1 MAKTTSLQAS
11 GRGRVNAARRSAAE
25 WAEEVAAWRRSGHS
39 ARGYALARGISASTL
54 AWWAS
59 RGDTGHVPS
68 VTVRIPLDS
77 VTEPRHRARGSRG
90 GAGGLE
96 FLPVKVTRPAEV
108 ETPRVE
114 AEILLVGGRRVRVA
128 GALTFEQLERLLRI
142 VEGGGVC

>member
-68 VTVRIPLDS
+68 VT
-77 VTEPRHRARGSRG
+77 EPRHRARGPRG

-96 FLPVKVTRPAEV
+96 FLPVKVTGPAEV

>member
-1 MAKTTSLQAS
+1 MTKTTSLQAS

-68 VTVRIPLDS
+68 VT
-77 VTEPRHRARGSRG
+77 EPRHRARGPRG

-96 FLPVKVTRPAEV
+96 FLPVKVTGLAEV

-114 AEILLVGGRRVRVA
+114 AEILLVAGRRVRVA
-128 GALTFEQLERLLRI
+128 GALTFEQLEGLLRI
-142 VEGGGVC
+142 VEGGDVC

>member
-11 GRGRVNAARRSAAE
+11 GRGRAKAARRSAAE
-25 WAEEVAAWRRSGHS
+25 WAEEVAAWRRSGQS

-59 RGDTGHVPS
+59 RGDTGHAGS
-68 VTVRIPLDS
+68 VTALPHS
-77 VTEPRHRARGSRG
+77 ARGPQG
-90 GAGGLE
+90 GAGRLK
-96 FLPVKVTRPAEV
+96 FLPVNVMGPAEV

-128 GALTFEQLERLLRI
+128 GALTFDQLERLLRV
-142 VEGGGVC
+142 VEGGDVC

>member
-68 VTVRIPLDS
+68 VTEQP
-77 VTEPRHRARGSRG
+77 HRARGPRR

-96 FLPVKVTRPAEV
+96 FLPVKVTGPAEV

-142 VEGGGVC
+142 VEGGDVC

>member
-11 GRGRVNAARRSAAE
+11 GRGRVKAARRSAAE

-68 VTVRIPLDS
+68 V
-77 VTEPRHRARGSRG
+77 RAQPHGDHGPRG
-90 GAGGLE
+90 GAGGLK
-96 FLPVKVTRPAEV
+96 FLPVNVTGPTDV

-128 GALTFEQLERLLRI
+128 GALTFEQLERLLRV
-142 VEGGGVC
+142 VEGGDVC

>member
-68 VTVRIPLDS
+68 VA
-77 VTEPRHRARGSRG
+77 EPRHRARGSRG

-96 FLPVKVTRPAEV
+96 FLPVKVTGPAEV
-108 ETPRVE
+108 ETPCVE

-128 GALTFEQLERLLRI
+128 GALTFAQLERLLRV
-142 VEGGGVC
+142 VEGGDVC

>member
-11 GRGRVNAARRSAAE
+11 GRGRVKAARRSAAE

-68 VTVRIPLDS
+68 VRAQP
-77 VTEPRHRARGSRG
+77 HNARGPRD

-96 FLPVKVTRPAEV
+96 FLPVKVMGPAEV

-114 AEILLVGGRRVRVA
+114 AEILLVGGRRVRVTS
-128 GALTFEQLERLLRI
+128 ALTFEQLERLLRV
-142 VEGGGVC
+142 VEGGDVC

>member
-11 GRGRVNAARRSAAE
+11 GRGRVKAARRGAAE

-68 VTVRIPLDS
+68 VTAQPHS
-77 VTEPRHRARGSRG
+77 ARGPRG
-90 GAGGLE
+90 GAGGLK
-96 FLPVKVTRPAEV
+96 FLPVKVTGPAEV

>member
-1 MAKTTSLQAS
+1 MPKTTSLQAS
-11 GRGRVNAARRSAAE
+11 GRGRAKAARRSAAE

-59 RGDTGHVPS
+59 RGDTGHVP
-68 VTVRIPLDS
+68 LGAA
-77 VTEPRHRARGSRG
+77 EPHHAPSSRG

-96 FLPVKVTRPAEV
+96 FLPVKVVGSGEV
-108 ETPRVE
+108 TTPRVE

-128 GALTFEQLERLLRI
+128 GALTFEELERLLRV
-142 VEGGGVC
+142 VERGGVC